1 MSDAR
6 PSSVTP
12 GTLVWQ
18 SCDLPA
24 DFEAVAPVVDR
35 LCVWLRERGG
45 AEDQVDSIRLA
56 VTEAVTNAVE
66 HRPDPACEGHAGRLE
81 WAWRGEQVEI
91 RISETGRYVP
101 PVDWDQL
108 PGDALSEGG
117 RGGFLIRELMDSAEH
132 INTAGCHML
141 VMRKTVGPAGA
152 PPEVSE
158 LEQTLDAMTEEL
170 GSTYESL
177 SALFS
182 FSEMIAVASGL
193 QEFLTEVFTRLS
205 GLVAFDVAL
214 VRIRDDA
221 AGGLRLF
228 FARGVAPGSLA
239 AVVTADRSTAEGRA
253 FVDCQERTLESV
265 AALDATDP
273 LYSLGGCA
281 FLCPLTFQS
290 KEIGVLTVVRRT
302 GAEAFFPNV
311 QLSLMR
317 TVADFIG
324 IAQANADLQEQRR
337 QQQRTVRELEIAT
350 QIQASLLPTEFPSR
364 PDWMIHGMCRNATAV
379 GGDFF
384 DVLEIPGRGVL
395 LVIADVMGKG
405 VPAALLAT
413 IFRTAL
419 RARLDLAT
427 EHGPLL
433 ATVNAQLLRDLER
446 LSMFITAQA
455 AFLPAGGGPI
465 EFASAG
471 HGPVLLIDRT
481 GVVQRTE
488 GGLPLGVLAD
498 ATYETYRAECPAGTS
513 ALFMTDGIHE
523 TVSPQGVELG
533 SEGVAAI
540 AARHCGETPARLCA
554 LVLEETARHAQ
565 GAPAADD
572 RTLLAA
578 TRLT

>member
-1 MSDAR
+1 M
-6 PSSVTP
+6 P
-12 GTLVWQ
+12 LVWQ
-18 SCDLPA
+18 ACDLPG
-24 DFEAVAPVVDR
+24 DFESVAPVVDR
-35 LCVWLRERGG
+35 VCAWLRERGMTE
-45 AEDQVDSIRLA
+45 AQLDAIRLA

-66 HRPDPACEGHAGRLE
+66 HRQQPAGEGHAGRLE

-91 RISETGRYVP
+91 RISETGSYVP
-101 PVDWDQL
+101 AWNWDQL
-108 PGDALSEGG
+108 PSDDLSEGG

-132 INTAGCHML
+132 VNAVGCHML

-152 PPEVSE
+152 TPEVAE
-158 LEQTLDAMTEEL
+158 LEQTLNAMTEEL

-182 FSEMIAVASGL
+182 FSELIAVASGL

-205 GLVAFDVAL
+205 ELVAFDVAL

-221 AGGLRLF
+221 AGGLRLYF
-228 FARGVAPGSLA
+228 SRGLEPDIVPMVIA
-239 AVVTADRSTAEGRA
+239 ADLSSSVESRVFADR
-253 FVDCQERTLESV
+253 QERTIESV
-265 AALDATDP
+265 RDLEATDS
-273 LYSLGGCA
+273 LRALGGCA
-281 FLCPLTFQS
+281 FVCPLTFQS
-290 KEIGVLTVVRRT
+290 KEIGVLTVVSRA
-302 GAEAFFPNV
+302 GAGDFFLNV

-350 QIQASLLPTEFPSR
+350 QIQASLLPTEFPTR
-364 PDWMIHGMCRNATAV
+364 PDWLIYGMCRNATAV

-384 DVLEIPGRGVL
+384 DVLEIPGRGLL

-413 IFRTAL
+413 IFRTAV

-427 EHGPLL
+427 EPGPLL

-455 AFLPAGGGPI
+455 AFLPAGGGQI

-471 HGPVLLIDRT
+471 HGPVLLINGA

-488 GGLPLGVLAD
+488 GGLPLGVMAE
-498 ATYETYRAECPAGTS
+498 ASYETYRAECPAGTS
-513 ALFMTDGIHE
+513 VLFMTDGIHE
-523 TVSPQGVELG
+523 TVSPQGLELG
-533 SEGVAAI
+533 SDGVAAI
-540 AARHCGETPARLCA
+540 AARQIGANPERLCA
-554 LVLEETARHAQ
+554 FVLEATSRHAN

-578 TRLT
+578 MRLT